1 MILSV
6 NLFMTLDGVSQGP
19 GSDQE
24 DTRDNFTSGGWLMP
38 YFDEGCGKNVDRWF
52 SNLDEFLLGRFTY
65 DTFAGHW
72 PTVTDPDDRG
82 AKLVNSS
89 IKNVVTS
96 HPVDNVWND
105 TTKILGEDFL
115 DDVRIMKTRESSGEL
130 QVHGSVK
137 LARTLHEAGLV
148 DLYRFLMAPV
158 VVGRGSRIFHRE
170 GPATGMSVVHR
181 EVTESG
187 VIELDLKPKPF

>member
-38 YFDEGCGKNVDRWF
+38 YFDEGCGKNVD
-52 SNLDEFLLGRFTY
+52 
-65 DTFAGHW
+65 
-72 PTVTDPDDRG
+72 
-82 AKLVNSS
+82 
-89 IKNVVTS
+89 
-96 HPVDNVWND
+96 
-105 TTKILGEDFL
+105 
-115 DDVRIMKTRESSGEL
+115 
-130 QVHGSVK
+130 
-137 LARTLHEAGLV
+137 
-148 DLYRFLMAPV
+148 LYRFLIAPV

-187 VIELDLKPKPF
+187 VIALDLKPKPFRNNLVPIVENGREVMKDRDAE